1 MDIGHTRAS
10 RRSRSGYSLLEAVVA
25 LAIFGMAIL
34 VATSALQSHATL
46 LHRSEVRAQLLQS
59 AEDVLEQVRGGV
71 LPLVGGTF
79 DDIDP
84 AVSTARART
93 VVAVE
98 AQETDG
104 LFRVTV
110 TARASV
116 PGDVLEVELTTMV
129 WRP

>member
-1 MDIGHTRAS
+1 MEIEHPRAANTT
-10 RRSRSGYSLLEAVVA
+10 SGYSLLETVVA

-34 VATSALQSHATL
+34 VASSALQSHAML
-46 LHRSEVRAQLLQS
+46 LHRSEVRAQLLRS

-71 LPLVGGTF
+71 LPLRGATF
-79 DDIDP
+79 DDVAT
-84 AVSTARART
+84 AVSAPRYRT

-110 TARASV
+110 TSRVSM
-116 PGDVLEVELTTMV
+116 PGDAVEVELTTMV